1 MTDPNNT
8 QNEHISK
15 IYTEEE
21 IFKLFQLFRNKE
33 QATTQTVKENRESP
47 VEIASSLDNT
57 MR

>member
-8 QNEHISK
+8 QNEHTSK
-15 IYTEEE
+15 IYKEEE